1 MENFK
6 GKLKA
11 FKEMIVNRKKQIFII
26 VIILAIIAVATTL
39 IYNNVRQAQL
49 LANNPEIAK
58 SMTYDQ
64 VQEGDEI
71 VDKTNG
77 YVEFDVFFLR
87 DLNGDGNAESI
98 RGTSR
103 EIGQD
108 DTLYMELNVLTN
120 GSLEDGVITIN
131 SDNFYLQTSIVKDN
145 EVKNNYINSNTKRIE
160 LKFTKI
166 KKFHLKIDNQTKNL

>member
-131 SDNFYLQTSIVKDN
+131 SDNFYLQTS
-145 EVKNNYINSNTKRIE
+145 
-160 LKFTKI
+160 
-166 KKFHLKIDNQTKNL
+166 HL